1 MLSPTT
7 IGIALT
13 GWSLPVVYLAL
24 AAFSG
29 AVLARHWRCVAWP
42 DRVALACLSLGAG
55 VWAVLAGVW
64 IATAAYGAVGQ
75 AQSLG
80 WAILEVVLALSAMHI
95 VRRAYLEPK
104 ILRDADS

>member
-24 AAFSG
+24 ASFSG
-29 AVLARHWRCVAWP
+29 VVLIRHWHWLAWP
-42 DRVALACLSLGAG
+42 DRVALGCLSIGAG
-55 VWAVLAGVW
+55 IWASLAGVW

-75 AQSLG
+75 AQSFG
-80 WAILEVVLALSAMHI
+80 WAVLEVVLALSAMHVI
-95 VRRAYLEPK
+95 RRAYLEP
-104 ILRDADS
+104 RVCHESGG